1 MKNISV
7 FFAVLFIAVLLC
19 SCSTAPS
26 AQIAATTLPVYEF
39 TALLCQNTGISVCR
53 LVTENVSCLHDYTL
67 QANQMRAI
75 ENANIV
81 IISGADF
88 EVFLH
93 DVLSEKE
100 TVIDSSKDI
109 PLLCGGHTHDNAE
122 HDHHQEND
130 PHIWLSISNARIMAR
145 NIYAG
150 LVQQY
155 PQHKNT
161 FDDNLDAL
169 EQKFDTLEQYG
180 QQQLASLQCNE
191 LITFHDGFAYLAES
205 YNLHIL
211 RAVEEES
218 GSEASARELKEIITL
233 VEKNG
238 LPAIFTETNGSA
250 AAAEIICA
258 ETGIRYFPL
267 DMAISGNSYFDAMY
281 HNIDTLKEAL
291 G

>member
-75 ENANIV
+75 ENANVV

-238 LPAIFTETNGSA
+238 LPAIFTETNGST